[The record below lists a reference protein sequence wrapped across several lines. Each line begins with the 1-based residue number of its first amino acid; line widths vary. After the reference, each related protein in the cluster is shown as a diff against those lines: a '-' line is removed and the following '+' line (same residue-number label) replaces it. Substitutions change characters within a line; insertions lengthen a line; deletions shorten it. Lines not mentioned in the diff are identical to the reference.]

1 MARSCS
7 VCELVNLVYDCR
19 RLTSRFDWDKLYIFF
34 EMSSRCSIH
43 ECGYIGFVLL
53 ENEDSHWPICNF
65 FFFLN
70 VTELLYLEVWL
81 NWSFTYKH
89 LLKYFFSSIL

>member
-1 MARSCS
+1 MNVATLVLYCWKMKIHIGPS
-7 VCELVNLVYDCR
+7 V
-19 RLTSRFDWDKLYIFF
+19 I
-34 EMSSRCSIH
+34 
-43 ECGYIGFVLL
+43 
-53 ENEDSHWPICNF
+53 F